1 MSPSPFTKLP
11 GLIVLAALAT
21 LTACEQLGIDD
32 PVKVSEA
39 KQAEG
44 RAVGGGC
51 RHSGR
56 ALEDCYES
64 NPKVSKAM
72 IFEGWRDMDAY
83 MRENKIETM
92 APAPAAK
99 EEPEAKADE
108 GKEAVADEKAKDEKA
123 PKTTEKAEKTDKA
136 DKAEAEKAAP
146 VAKPQAKGVKLSV

>member
-1 MSPSPFTKLP
+1 MSPSPFTRLT
-11 GLIVLAALAT
+11 GFIVLAALAT
-21 LTACEQLGIDD
+21 LTGCEQLGIDD
-32 PVKVSEA
+32 PVKVSAA

-64 NPKVSKAM
+64 NPKISKAM

-92 APAPAAK
+92 APAPVVK
-99 EEPEAKADE
+99 EGPAAKADE
-108 GKEAVADEKAKDEKA
+108 GKESKEAAADEKVK
-123 PKTTEKAEKTDKA
+123 PEKTDKA
-136 DKAEAEKAAP
+136 DADKAAP
-146 VAKPQAKGVKLSV
+146 AAKPQAKGAKHSV

>member
-11 GLIVLAALAT
+11 GFIVLAAFAT
-21 LTACEQLGIDD
+21 LTGCEQLGIDD
-32 PVKVSEA
+32 PVKVSAA

-92 APAPAAK
+92 APAPVAK
-99 EEPEAKADE
+99 EEPEAKVDE
-108 GKEAVADEKAKDEKA
+108 GKEAVVDEKAKDEKA
-123 PKTTEKAEKTDKA
+123 SKTADKAEKTDKA
-136 DKAEAEKAAP
+136 DAEKAAP
-146 VAKPQAKGVKLSV
+146 TAKPQAKGAKHSV